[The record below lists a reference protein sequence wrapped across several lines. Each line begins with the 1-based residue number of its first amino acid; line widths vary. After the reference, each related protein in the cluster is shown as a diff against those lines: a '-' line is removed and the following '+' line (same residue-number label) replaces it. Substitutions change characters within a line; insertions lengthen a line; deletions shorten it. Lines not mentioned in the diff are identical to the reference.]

1 MHFYIVGTCS
11 SVFMISPGVCIQSD
25 LKVVTDAK
33 GGGFYRD
40 HLPLLGEEQR
50 QRVVYEVGDKVR
62 VDLDL
67 DLVRNLQQ
75 GHGGWNDAME
85 EVRVGRYLIHC
96 SYDINC

>member
-1 MHFYIVGTCS
+1 MSTLNDKICS
-11 SVFMISPGVCIQSD
+11 FCLFSLVVFLQSD
-25 LKVVTDAK
+25 VKVVTDAK

-67 DLVRNLQQ
+67 ELVKSLQQ
-75 GHGGWNDAME
+75 GHGGWNDTME
-85 EVRVGRYLIHC
+85 EVRLSCFNSLKNLLVLQL
-96 SYDINC
+96 